1 MHIHP
6 IESLPESDMETY
18 VFTTLSVWSAEHAR
32 VQRLIESGELMV
44 YDQVNTEFVT
54 CVQAFALARI
64 ICGNFASSN
73 WDKYTSPSTR
83 AFVSLL
89 SDLDG
94 ANTGTV
100 WERIV
105 LFTIA
110 SRANC
115 KMELQHLFGID
126 EMLSDQRRVRRSLN
140 IQFDNKIPCVGTSSS
155 GDGSGLGNVL
165 LIPRDGQ
172 AGFDGLVL
180 LDGQVPSRWYTHMK
194 LSRPSKPLAAVLS
207 SVICQCLLD
216 HSQRSASIAL
226 GEVHIVVYIWEDT
239 EPSWGSV
246 TQDSV
251 IPLISDQVQQM
262 LNTSAGV
269 RTSPGGGGFNL
280 KYVMD
285 YVTNHWCNIHIVGE
299 KGLREWLPPSFI
311 PFPILFARV
320 ENVTIN

>member
-1 MHIHP
+1 M
-6 IESLPESDMETY
+6 
-18 VFTTLSVWSAEHAR
+18 
-32 VQRLIESGELMV
+32 
-44 YDQVNTEFVT
+44 
-54 CVQAFALARI
+54 
-64 ICGNFASSN
+64 
-73 WDKYTSPSTR
+73 
-83 AFVSLL
+83 SLL

-100 WERIV
+100 WDRIV

-115 KMELQHLFGID
+115 VD

-180 LDGQVPSRWYTHMK
+180 LDGQVPSKWYTQMK

-216 HSQRSASIAL
+216 HSRTGRGSHSDVHMGRYRTEL
-226 GEVHIVVYIWEDT
+226 GECDT
-239 EPSWGSV
+239 
-246 TQDSV
+246 
-251 IPLISDQVQQM
+251 
-262 LNTSAGV
+262 
-269 RTSPGGGGFNL
+269 
-280 KYVMD
+280 
-285 YVTNHWCNIHIVGE
+285 
-299 KGLREWLPPSFI
+299 
-311 PFPILFARV
+311 
-320 ENVTIN
+320 